1 MPADIKSIPMLYKNV
16 PFDGWHAGVLNLLQS
31 GQITQSQAAKAFD
44 VPGIGFHRSLWLLSL
59 HCVEHKRYGQQ
70 TFVVPKEMQG
80 ALSRTSLSEVKG
92 EDLRF
97 PYPATYFA
105 LPDYDGE
112 IWGGEDTLW
121 HKVRGVFVWF
131 EQGEREI
138 RLPTEVEVTPEN
150 DKGVIH
156 LYIWGAE
163 NERSRH
169 PGDDASLWTAL
180 DLNEMAR
187 ESEDLESY
195 LERVLRDPS
204 REKVDFKVNPE
215 LANKLGFT
223 FLSQTGER
231 RTKQEDTVIDTL
243 RILFNSLLYI
253 DSDGA
258 ELDEDPSSVEAREK
272 YEQITQQLGR
282 IKSEGKRKKAQRKL
296 DKLPTDTVTWVGRS
310 VRYDS
315 DSVDGDGSGTPQKR
329 HWVRG
334 HWWPKRVT
342 IRKRI
347 EDARSGIVG
356 REKEHQILR
365 GLVVD
370 AESPEDTSSHLIRLS
385 ALRAEIASMRKDAE
399 VLAERMESKR
409 RWVMPYKKGTRGKE
423 PEDRTYVLG
432 S

>member
-1 MPADIKSIPMLYKNV
+1 MTDLKSIPMLYKNV
-16 PFDGWHAGVLNLLQS
+16 PFDGWHAEILSLLQS
-31 GQITQSQAAKAFD
+31 GQVTQTEAANAFD
-44 VPGIGFHRSLWLLSL
+44 IPGIGFHRSLWLLSL

-80 ALSRTSLSEVKG
+80 ALSRTSLSEVTMD
-92 EDLRF
+92 DLRF
-97 PYPATYFA
+97 PYPATYLA
-105 LPDYDGE
+105 LPDYEGE

-131 EQGEREI
+131 EKGEREI
-138 RLPTEVEVTPEN
+138 RLPTEEEVTPEN

-231 RTKQEDTVIDTL
+231 RTKQEDTVIETL

-253 DSDGA
+253 DSDEA
-258 ELDEDPSSVEAREK
+258 ELDVDPSRVDAKERLDRLRS
-272 YEQITQQLGR
+272 QLER
-282 IKSEGKRKKAQRKL
+282 SKHEGKRKKIRRRIGN
-296 DKLPTDTVTWVGRS
+296 LPTDTVTWIGRS

-315 DSVDGDGSGTPQKR
+315 EPREGTGEGTPQKR

-334 HWWPKRVT
+334 HWWPKRST
-342 IRKRI
+342 IQRRI
-347 EDARSGIVG
+347 VDLGVQHQSVLSEYADLKDTVAR
-356 REKEHQILR
+356 
-365 GLVVD
+365 
-370 AESPEDTSSHLIRLS
+370 APTPEDTSAHLNRLAFIRAK
-385 ALRAEIASMRKDAE
+385 ALKAGSEINDLR
-399 VLAERMESKR
+399 VRMETKR
-409 RWVMPYKKGTRGKE
+409 RWVMPYKKGSRGE
-423 PEDRTYVLG
+423 ASDSRTYVIG
-432 S
+432 G